1 MKTLEFDQRVVSI
14 QTAYIDV
21 PDDIA
26 LEEACEYVENH
37 QDDIILSSKEWVEYS
52 EYLFGN
58 AKFVE
63 G

>member
-1 MKTLEFDQRVVSI
+1 MKTLEFSQRVVSV
-14 QTAYIDV
+14 QTASIDV
-21 PDDIA
+21 PDDIT

-37 QDDIILSSKEWVEYS
+37 QDDIILDSKEWVEHS

-63 G
+63 

>member
-1 MKTLEFDQRVVSI
+1 MKTLEFRQRVASV

-21 PDDIA
+21 PDDIT

-37 QDDIILSSKEWVEYS
+37 QEDIILDSKEYVEYS
-52 EYLFGN
+52 EYLFDN
-58 AKFVE
+58 AEFVE

>member
-1 MKTLEFDQRVVSI
+1 MKTLEFSQRVVSV

-21 PDDIA
+21 PDDIT

-37 QDDIILSSKEWVEYS
+37 QEDIILDSKEYVEYS
-52 EYLFGN
+52 EYLFDN
-58 AKFVE
+58 AEFVE